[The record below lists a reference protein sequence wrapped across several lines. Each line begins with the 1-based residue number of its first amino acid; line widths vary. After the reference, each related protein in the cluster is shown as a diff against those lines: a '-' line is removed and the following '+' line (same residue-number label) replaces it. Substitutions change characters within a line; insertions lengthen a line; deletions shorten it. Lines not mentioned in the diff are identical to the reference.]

1 MGETAESATMSSGY
15 NSAGMVGTPNANGNS
30 SLRLRHPS
38 AGAPLSS
45 IATGHRAPP
54 AGAAPPSAPLPP
66 KTYARQQQL
75 QSQWSSESTG
85 SVTLDASSYAG
96 YEQQAGAMAGGGMH
110 ISEAAWPHV
119 SGGALQSLRVQ
130 VKQEPHLNGDVY
142 SVGPLSAGAGLPRGH
157 QQQAG
162 GHGAKYAPP
171 SQIYQYSPRPLPGA
185 AGFPMAHHPDC
196 NPAYCR
202 CFPTMV
208 SPAQRAIQR
217 SDSQASAS
225 SATGTPPQSAGL
237 NAPPSGF
244 HFGIEQ
250 TGAGVGAGG
259 AGAPPLAQ
267 FNPSNSD
274 APQQQ
279 QQQQLMAAQMAFL
292 SQIPLYL
299 RGFQNQHGVPVTS
312 AQLRS
317 SNLLAF
323 SEQPGLQSAASAGSR
338 RESQVNAPKPG
349 DLQMDLDGA
358 AVKSDASLNAFPY
371 HPFRAQAADA
381 TTRQL
386 PLSSYNPANASAGG
400 APAGNPF
407 SLALGMPMSPFG
419 SMLSE
424 MARLG
429 GQQAPMQ
436 LAVTSSPVGTRLP
449 PDTSAAAFS
458 SLLSLPMPLDG
469 LSIRGGSSPA
479 ISCSLSSSSA
489 STSNAQLALTP
500 QLAING
506 QSAAAQAGGG
516 GELSILAAANSGA
529 QSVLQQIL
537 TTEPDPAIINK
548 FLTTEIL
555 LNDVLM
561 HVPLESAHDDSPEWR
576 SRLVSELCRIFE
588 QLLYDSVEWARQSV
602 FFKELCVREPT
613 INTRYL
619 NTLLRLRL
627 CSGRCPIARVIAI
640 CRISRAH
647 CKHDHALTRLRVR
660 CKWRTLSAYH
670 YH

>member
-1 MGETAESATMSSGY
+1 MGEMPESATMQTGEYSSGY

-30 SLRLRHPS
+30 ALRLRHPS
-38 AGAPLSS
+38 AGAGAGAPLSS
-45 IATGHRAPP
+45 IAAGHRAPP

-96 YEQQAGAMAGGGMH
+96 YEQQAGAMGGGMH
-110 ISEAAWPHV
+110 MPGAAWPHAS
-119 SGGALQSLRVQ
+119 SGAGPLQSSLGVQ
-130 VKQEPHLNGDVY
+130 VKQEPHMNGDRF
-142 SVGPLSAGAGLPRGH
+142 SVGPLSAGAGLPRAH
-157 QQQAG
+157 QPQAG
-162 GHGAKYAPP
+162 AHGAKYAPP
-171 SQIYQYSPRPLPGA
+171 SQIYQYPPRPLPGA

-225 SATGTPPQSAGL
+225 STTGTPPQSAGL

-244 HFGIEQ
+244 HFGSNEQ
-250 TGAGVGAGG
+250 TGPGA
-259 AGAPPLAQ
+259 AAAAPPLAQ
-267 FNPSNSD
+267 FNPANSD
-274 APQQQ
+274 APQQQQQ

-312 AQLRS
+312 QNPNQLTF
-317 SNLLAF
+317 N
-323 SEQPGLQSAASAGSR
+323 EQAGLQSAASAGSR
-338 RESQVNAPKPG
+338 RESEIKPG
-349 DLQMDLDGA
+349 DLHMDFDA
-358 AVKSDASLNAFPY
+358 DAKTDASLNAFPF
-371 HPFRAQAADA
+371 HPLRAHAADA

-386 PLSSYNPANASAGG
+386 QLSSFNPANASTGG

-407 SLALGMPMSPFG
+407 SLALGMPMSSFGVNAVG

-429 GQQAPMQ
+429 GQQGPLQ
-436 LAVTSSPVGTRLP
+436 LAVTSSPVGSRLA

-458 SLLSLPMPLDG
+458 LLSPPVPLDG

-479 ISCSLSSSSA
+479 VSCSLSSSSA

-506 QSAAAQAGGG
+506 QSAAHAGGGGG

-537 TTEPDPAIINK
+537 STEPDPAIINK

-561 HVPLESAHDDSPEWR
+561 HVPLEGAHDDSPEYR
-576 SRLVSELCRIFE
+576 TRLVGELCRILE

-602 FFKELCVREPT
+602 FFKELCVR
-613 INTRYL
+613 
-619 NTLLRLRL
+619 
-627 CSGRCPIARVIAI
+627 GAA
-640 CRISRAH
+640 SRPQASIIH
-647 CKHDHALTRLRVR
+647 RP
-660 CKWRTLSAYH
+660 
-670 YH
+670 

>member
-1 MGETAESATMSSGY
+1 MGDVPESATMQAGEYSSGY

-38 AGAPLSS
+38 AGAGAGAPLSS

-96 YEQQAGAMAGGGMH
+96 YEQQAGAMAGGGMYMP
-110 ISEAAWPHV
+110 EAAWPHA
-119 SGGALQSLRVQ
+119 SSGALQSLRVQ
-130 VKQEPHLNGDVY
+130 VKQEPHLNGDAF
-142 SVGPLSAGAGLPRGH
+142 SVGPLSAGAGLPRAH

-162 GHGAKYAPP
+162 AHGAGAKYAPP
-171 SQIYQYSPRPLPGA
+171 SQIYQYPSRPLPGA
-185 AGFPMAHHPDC
+185 AGYPMAHHPDC

-225 SATGTPPQSAGL
+225 SSTAATGTPPQSAGL

-250 TGAGVGAGG
+250 TGAGA
-259 AGAPPLAQ
+259 AAPPLAQ

-299 RGFQNQHGVPVTS
+299 REFQNQHGVPVTS
-312 AQLRS
+312 ALN
-317 SNLLAF
+317 SNLNPNPLAF

-338 RESQVNAPKPG
+338 RESQVAAPKLG
-349 DLQMDLDGA
+349 DLQMDLDA
-358 AVKSDASLNAFPY
+358 AAATKSDAPFNAFPF
-371 HPFRAQAADA
+371 HPLRAQAADA

-386 PLSSYNPANASAGG
+386 SLSSFNPANASAGG

-419 SMLSE
+419 VNAVGSMLSE

-429 GQQAPMQ
+429 GQQGPLQ
-436 LAVTSSPVGTRLP
+436 LAVTSSPVGTRMP
-449 PDTSAAAFS
+449 PDTSAASF
-458 SLLSLPMPLDG
+458 SLLSPPMPFDG
-469 LSIRGGSSPA
+469 LPIHTGSSPA
-479 ISCSLSSSSA
+479 ISSSSA

-506 QSAAAQAGGG
+506 QSAATAHAGG

-537 TTEPDPAIINK
+537 STEPDPAIINK

-561 HVPLESAHDDSPEWR
+561 HVPLESSHDDSPEWR
-576 SRLVSELCRIFE
+576 SRLVGELCRIFE

-602 FFKELCVREPT
+602 FFKELCVR
-613 INTRYL
+613 
-619 NTLLRLRL
+619 
-627 CSGRCPIARVIAI
+627 
-640 CRISRAH
+640 RA
-647 CKHDHALTRLRVR
+647 DQQA
-660 CKWRTLSAYH
+660 
-670 YH
+670 